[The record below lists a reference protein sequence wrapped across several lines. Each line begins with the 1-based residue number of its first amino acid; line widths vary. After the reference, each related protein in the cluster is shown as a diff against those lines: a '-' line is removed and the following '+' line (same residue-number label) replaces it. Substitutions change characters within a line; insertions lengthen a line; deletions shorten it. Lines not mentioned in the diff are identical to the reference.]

1 MTKLSPESSS
11 LRYYRE
17 AYAEIMDGVKDSI
30 DHVNEKEI
38 SRFVDLLVKERSHRV
53 LVLGVGRSGLIG
65 RAFAMRLM
73 HLGFSVY
80 VMGETITPA
89 IGKGDLVIAI
99 SGSGKTK
106 LAITAAEISEEVGAK
121 VVAITSFP
129 EHQLGQMADYI
140 VNVRGRTEIAQERDY
155 FTRQIAGIHEPLAPL
170 GTIFEIACQIFL
182 DSLVPELMNKLGISE
197 KQLKSRHATIE

>member
-1 MTKLSPESSS
+1 LPTQHSS
-11 LRYYRE
+11 LRYYHE
-17 AYAEIMDGVKDSI
+17 AYAEIMDRVKDSI
-30 DHVNEKEI
+30 DHVNAKET

-99 SGSGKTK
+99 SGSGMTK

-129 EHQLGQMADYI
+129 ENRLGQMADY
-140 VNVRGRTEIAQERDY
+140 VVKVRGRTQIAEERDY

-170 GTIFEIACQIFL
+170 GTIFEIACQVFL
-182 DSLVPELMNKLGISE
+182 DSLVPELMHKLGVTE
-197 KQLKSRHATIE
+197 KQLKGRHATIE

>member
-1 MTKLSPESSS
+1 MPAQLTS
-11 LRYYRE
+11 LRQLRE
-17 AYAEIMDGVKDSI
+17 AYEEIMDRVKDSI
-30 DHVNEKEI
+30 DHVSEREV
-38 SRFVDLLVKERSHRV
+38 SGFVELLVKEKSRRI

-65 RAFAMRLM
+65 RAVAMRLM
-73 HLGFSVY
+73 HLGFSDD

-129 EHQLGQMADYI
+129 ENQLGQMADY
-140 VNVRGRTEIAQERDY
+140 VVKVRGRTAIAEERDY
-155 FTRQIAGIHEPLAPL
+155 FTRQIAESTSP
-170 GTIFEIACQIFL
+170 
-182 DSLVPELMNKLGISE
+182 SLPSE
-197 KQLKSRHATIE
+197 QSL

>member
-1 MTKLSPESSS
+1 
-11 LRYYRE
+11 
-17 AYAEIMDGVKDSI
+17 MDRVKDSI
-30 DHVNEKEI
+30 DHVDEREV
-38 SRFVDLLVKERSHRV
+38 SRFIDLLVKERSHRI

-99 SGSGKTK
+99 SGSGRTK

-140 VNVRGRTEIAQERDY
+140 VKVRGRTEIAQERDY

-182 DSLVPELMNKLGISE
+182 DSLVPELMHKLGISE
-197 KQLKSRHATIE
+197 KQLQSRHATIE

>member
-1 MTKLSPESSS
+1 MPAQRTS
-11 LRYYRE
+11 LRHFRE
-17 AYAEIMDGVKDSI
+17 AYEEIMDRVKDSI
-30 DHVNEKEI
+30 DHVSEREV
-38 SRFVDLLVKERSHRV
+38 SGFVELLVKEKSRRI

-129 EHQLGQMADYI
+129 ENQLGQMADYV
-140 VNVRGRTEIAQERDY
+140 VNVRGRIA
-155 FTRQIAGIHEPLAPL
+155 IAE
-170 GTIFEIACQIFL
+170 
-182 DSLVPELMNKLGISE
+182 
-197 KQLKSRHATIE
+197 

>member
-1 MTKLSPESSS
+1 MET
-11 LRYYRE
+11 
-17 AYAEIMDGVKDSI
+17 VKDSI
-30 DHVNEKEI
+30 EHVDQKEI
-38 SRFVDLLVKERSHRV
+38 VRFVELLVKEKSQRI

-89 IGKGDLVIAI
+89 IGRGDLVIAI

-106 LAITAAEISEEVGAK
+106 LAITAAEISKEVGAK

-129 EHQLGQMADYI
+129 EHELGNMADY
-140 VNVRGRTEIAQERDY
+140 VVKVRGRTEIAEERDY
-155 FTRQIAGIHEPLAPL
+155 FTRQISGIHEPLAPL
-170 GTIFEIACQIFL
+170 GTIFEIACTVFL
-182 DSLVPELMNKLGISE
+182 DSLIPELMNRLKVSE

>member
-1 MTKLSPESSS
+1 
-11 LRYYRE
+11 
-17 AYAEIMDGVKDSI
+17 MDRVKDSI

-38 SRFVDLLVKERSHRV
+38 SQFVDLLVKEKSHRI

-129 EHQLGQMADYI
+129 ENQLGQMADY
-140 VNVRGRTEIAQERDY
+140 VVKVRGRTQIAEERDY

-170 GTIFEIACQIFL
+170 GTIFEIACQVFL
-182 DSLVPELMNKLGISE
+182 DSLVPELMHRLGITE
-197 KQLKSRHATIE
+197 KQLKGRHATIE

>member
-1 MTKLSPESSS
+1 LPTQHTS
-11 LRYYRE
+11 LRNFHE
-17 AYAEIMDGVKDSI
+17 AYAEIMDRVKDSI

-99 SGSGKTK
+99 SGSGRTK

-129 EHQLGQMADYI
+129 EHELGQMADY
-140 VNVRGRTEIAQERDY
+140 VVKVRGRTQIAEERDY

-170 GTIFEIACQIFL
+170 GTIFEIACQVFL
-182 DSLVPELMNKLGISE
+182 DSLVPELMHKLGVTE
-197 KQLKSRHATIE
+197 KQLKGRHATIE

>member
-1 MTKLSPESSS
+1 VTQLPERAS
-11 LRYYRE
+11 LGYFHE
-17 AYAEIMDGVKDSI
+17 AYTEIMDRVKDSI
-30 DHVNEKEI
+30 DNVSEKEV
-38 SRFVDLLVKERSHRV
+38 SRFVELLVEERSHRI
-53 LVLGVGRSGLIG
+53 LVLGVGRSGLVG

-73 HLGFSVY
+73 HLGFSVF

-129 EHQLGQMADYI
+129 DNQLGRMAHY
-140 VNVRGRTEIAQERDY
+140 VVRVRGRTIIAEERDY

-170 GTIFEIACQIFL
+170 GTIFEDACTIFL
-182 DSLVPELMNKLGISE
+182 DSLIPELMHRLGLSE
-197 KQLKSRHATIE
+197 KQLKKRHATIE

>member
-1 MTKLSPESSS
+1 MPERAS
-11 LRYYRE
+11 LGYFHE
-17 AYAEIMDGVKDSI
+17 AYTEIMDRVKDSI
-30 DHVNEKEI
+30 DHVDEEEI
-38 SRFVDLLVKERSHRV
+38 SRFVDLLVKERSHRI
-53 LVLGVGRSGLIG
+53 LVLGVGRSGLVG

-73 HLGFSVY
+73 HLGFSVF

-89 IGKGDLVIAI
+89 IGKGDLVVAI

-129 EHQLGQMADYI
+129 ENQLGRMAHY
-140 VNVRGRTEIAQERDY
+140 VVKVRGRTIIAEERDY

-170 GTIFEIACQIFL
+170 GTIFEDACTIFL
-182 DSLVPELMNKLGISE
+182 DSLIPELMHRLGLSE
-197 KQLKSRHATIE
+197 KQLKKRHATIE